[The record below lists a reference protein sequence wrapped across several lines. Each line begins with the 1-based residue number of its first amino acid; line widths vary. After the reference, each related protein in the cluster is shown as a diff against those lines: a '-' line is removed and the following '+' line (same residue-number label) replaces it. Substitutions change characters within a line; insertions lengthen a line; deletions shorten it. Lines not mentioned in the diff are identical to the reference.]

1 MGAGVGTTGWGRP
14 REGSRVDAN
23 NSMRYLCYGAF
34 ARGDARAS
42 GFGTREETRRR
53 DCLRAGARRA
63 GAPSHEI
70 SVPARSTASVNKPC
84 V

>member
-23 NSMRYLCYGAF
+23 NSMRYLCFGAF

-53 DCLRAGARRA
+53 DCLRAGAPSGRA
-63 GAPSHEI
+63 ESRNLRPGEEHGVGE
-70 SVPARSTASVNKPC
+70 
-84 V
+84 

>member
-23 NSMRYLCYGAF
+23 NSMRYLCFGAF

-53 DCLRAGARRA
+53 DVSAPARAEP
-63 GAPSHEI
+63 PSHEI

>member
-53 DCLRAGARRA
+53 DVSAPARAERARRVTKSPSRRGARR
-63 GAPSHEI
+63 
-70 SVPARSTASVNKPC
+70 R
-84 V
+84 

>member
-53 DCLRAGARRA
+53 DVSAAARAAPRTRAESRSLRPGEEH
-63 GAPSHEI
+63 GVGE
-70 SVPARSTASVNKPC
+70 
-84 V
+84 